1 MKNIIFSANLAIR
14 AFKRVEPKR
23 VSDYHIVHPNTHRT
37 YHSLKSVPNH
47 PWTTIIAQPSFKYI
61 NRTFCINSVTI
72 LRHNMSQRSI
82 A

>member
-1 MKNIIFSANLAIR
+1 MKKIIFSANLAIR

-23 VSDYHIVHPNTHRT
+23 VTDNHIDHPNTHRS

-47 PWTTIIAQPSFKYI
+47 PLTTISAQTRFKCIY
-61 NRTFCINSVTI
+61 RTFCINSFTN
-72 LRHNMSQRSI
+72 LRHKMSQRSI